1 MELRQIRRVLPALYE
16 GFWACDVVWPGN
28 QDDRRSTTD
37 SLVALDKCE
46 VSLWIMYDIIR
57 CSCTDLPA
65 TPSQSDAT
73 SLDGLESLAAAK
85 RLVKQ
90 IHATLSS
97 LPQRQRPESPRTSRA
112 HQREEKSQGSS
123 TLSQA
128 WKYVCTGAGGQ
139 YNTVQEGNGHQT
151 VTNAHKMYGY
161 AKRSG

>member
-1 MELRQIRRVLPALYE
+1 MVAQRDVKTECDCERLDEWVRTGLVHHCHWVAYE
-16 GFWACDVVWPGN
+16 
-28 QDDRRSTTD
+28 
-37 SLVALDKCE
+37 
-46 VSLWIMYDIIR
+46 
-57 CSCTDLPA
+57 
-65 TPSQSDAT
+65 SQSDAT